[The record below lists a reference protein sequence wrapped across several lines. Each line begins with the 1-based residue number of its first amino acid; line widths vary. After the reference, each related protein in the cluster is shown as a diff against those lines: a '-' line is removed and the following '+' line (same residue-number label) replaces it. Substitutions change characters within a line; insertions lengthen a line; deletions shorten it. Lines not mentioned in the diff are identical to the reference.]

1 MDRRGHGP
9 TQLLTACLALADA
22 DLLVL
27 VCSESSTSAAPPSA
41 LDLLEV
47 EVQMPALGPAGVVT
61 GDQRT
66 AQACSSSPTP
76 DWCKLRARSHVLL
89 TNLRGDD
96 AQSAA
101 SHGRAHRKYGASPG

>member
-1 MDRRGHGP
+1 M
-9 TQLLTACLALADA
+9 LTACVALADA

-27 VCSESSTSAAPPSA
+27 VCSESSTSAAPPPA
-41 LDLLEV
+41 LDFQEV
-47 EVQMPALGPAGVVT
+47 EVQMPALGPAGVIT
-61 GDQRT
+61 GDDRM

-76 DWCKLRARSHVLL
+76 ESCKLRACSHVLL
-89 TNLRGDD
+89 TNLTILRGDD

>member
-1 MDRRGHGP
+1 M
-9 TQLLTACLALADA
+9 LTACVALADA

-41 LDLLEV
+41 LDFQEV
-47 EVQMPALGPAGVVT
+47 EVQMPALGPAGVIT
-61 GDQRT
+61 GDDRM
-66 AQACSSSPTP
+66 AQACSSSLMP
-76 DWCKLRARSHVLL
+76 DSCKLRARSHVLL